1 MQMKKQLDES
11 ERNRMLDLVMEAKKR
26 GEDGIA
32 SMIQLA
38 IDLSDKGEYD
48 KFIQIFS
55 END

>member
-1 MQMKKQLDES
+1 MKKQLDES

-48 KFIQIFS
+48 KFIQTFS

>member
-1 MQMKKQLDES
+1 MAS
-11 ERNRMLDLVMEAKKR
+11 EPLKIKKR

-55 END
+55 EDYYNPG